1 MFLHD
6 INYEKFDIAHG
17 DTLTDPT
24 HWDDQPFEAIVSN
37 PPYSIKWDGDDNPL
51 MINDPRY
58 SPAGV
63 LAPKSKA
70 DLAFTM
76 HILNWL
82 ATNGT
87 AAIVEFPGV
96 MYRGGAEQK
105 IRKYLV
111 DNNYVDTVIQ
121 LPPDLF
127 FGTGIQTCILV
138 LKKSKKDNKVLFINA
153 EREFSRIGNKNK
165 LRPEDID
172 KVLTKY
178 TDRKDEEFFARLVD
192 HTEIAEKDYSLSVT
206 SFIVAQDMR
215 EVVDIELLNKQI
227 SDLVT
232 KQSVIRREIDKIVME
247 FEGKSE

>member
-1 MFLHD
+1 
-6 INYEKFDIAHG
+6 
-17 DTLTDPT
+17 
-24 HWDDQPFEAIVSN
+24 
-37 PPYSIKWDGDDNPL
+37 
-51 MINDPRY
+51 MINDPRF

-153 EREFSRIGNKNK
+153 EREFARFGNKNK
-165 LRPEDID
+165 LRAEDIQ
-172 KVLTKY
+172 KVLAKF
-178 TDRKDEEFFARLVD
+178 TDRTDEEFFSRHVSHA
-192 HTEIAEKDYSLSVT
+192 EIASKDYSLSVT
-206 SFIVAQDMR
+206 NYITAEDTR
-215 EVVDIELLNKQI
+215 EIVDIKSLNKSIKEIVSRQSELRTKI
-227 SDLVT
+227 DAIVSDLESKT
-232 KQSVIRREIDKIVME
+232 K
-247 FEGKSE
+247 

>member
-1 MFLHD
+1 
-6 INYEKFDIAHG
+6 
-17 DTLTDPT
+17 
-24 HWDDQPFEAIVSN
+24 
-37 PPYSIKWDGDDNPL
+37 

-153 EREFSRIGNKNK
+153 EREFARFGNKNK
-165 LRPEDID
+165 LRPEDIE
-172 KVLTKY
+172 KVLAKY
-178 TDRKDEEFFARLVD
+178 TDRKDEEFFSRHVD
-192 HTEIAEKDYSLSVT
+192 HTEIADKDYSLTVT
-206 SFIVAQDMR
+206 SYVEAEDIR
-215 EVVDIELLNKQI
+215 EVVDIKELNESI
-227 SDLVT
+227 AEIVSR
-232 KQSVIRREIDKIVME
+232 QSKLRAEIDEIVAGL
-247 FEGKSE
+247 EGRSK

>member
-1 MFLHD
+1 
-6 INYEKFDIAHG
+6 
-17 DTLTDPT
+17 
-24 HWDDQPFEAIVSN
+24 
-37 PPYSIKWDGDDNPL
+37 

-82 ATNGT
+82 STNGT

-111 DNNYVDTVIQ
+111 DNNFVDTVIQ

-153 EREFSRIGNKNK
+153 EREFARFGNKNK
-165 LRPEDID
+165 LRSEDID
-172 KVLTKY
+172 KVLLKY
-178 TDRKDEEFFARLVD
+178 TNRKDEDFFSRLVD
-192 HTEIAEKDYSLSVT
+192 HREVAEKDYSLSVT
-206 SFIVAQDMR
+206 SYVVAEDTR
-215 EVVDIELLNKQI
+215 EVVNIKELNMSIEEI
-227 SDLVT
+227 VSR
-232 KQSVIRREIDKIVME
+232 QSRLRHEIDKIVAE
-247 FEGKSE
+247 LEGQGS